1 MSFKVGPT
9 CDGCGICVAACPR
22 GAIRPGPPGGTP
34 FEVVSLDC
42 NDCGKCA
49 IVCPHDALAVDPA
62 WAQCFGRGCPLVS
75 KRLEGWACT
84 EGWAR
89 CGRCGGA
96 LWKAPGDS
104 EWVCARCDTASRVIC
119 PKIRRAAATAAA
131 PTTEPGAAH
140 PSVDG
145 AVRVPTRVN
154 GNAPTRA
161 EVPGA
166 APSPGRPAAR

>member
-9 CDGCGICVAACPR
+9 CDGCGICVSACPR

-131 PTTEPGAAH
+131 PTTEPGAVS

-145 AVRVPTRVN
+145 AARVPTRVN
-154 GNAPTRA
+154 GNAPTHA
-161 EVPGA
+161 AVPGA
-166 APSPGRPAAR
+166 VPSHGRPAAR